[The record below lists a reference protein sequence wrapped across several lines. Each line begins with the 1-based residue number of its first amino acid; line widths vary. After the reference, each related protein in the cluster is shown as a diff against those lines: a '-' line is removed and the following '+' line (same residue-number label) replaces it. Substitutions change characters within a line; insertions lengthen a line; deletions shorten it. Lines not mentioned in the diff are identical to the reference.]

1 LHGVVED
8 HPGDGKAHP
17 RVLGAVAG
25 RSEVVEVHSG
35 ALENYLEVKEDY
47 PGVIED
53 PSGVV
58 KAFPGVLEDHPEVA
72 EVHPLVIDAYG
83 ILESWT
89 LTLALLK
96 NIL

>member
-1 LHGVVED
+1 M
-8 HPGDGKAHP
+8 
-17 RVLGAVAG
+17 
-25 RSEVVEVHSG
+25 
-35 ALENYLEVKEDY
+35 
-47 PGVIED
+47 ED

-58 KAFPGVLEDHPEVA
+58 KALPGILEDHPEVA
-72 EVHPLVIDAYG
+72 EVHPLVKDAYG